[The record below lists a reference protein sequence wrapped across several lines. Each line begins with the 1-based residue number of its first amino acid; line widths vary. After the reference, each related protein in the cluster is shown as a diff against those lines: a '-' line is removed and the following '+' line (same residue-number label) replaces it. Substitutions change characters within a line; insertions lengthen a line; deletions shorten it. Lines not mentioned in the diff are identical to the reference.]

1 MQADQITTVYYN
13 SACPVCNAGISKQR
27 ARMLGSNVAW
37 VDVHAQPE
45 VASQLG
51 IDLEAIR
58 ERLHLVNAHG
68 VMHVGDL
75 ALAELASQTRGQQFF
90 ACFLRRLHFLTGPIY
105 NLFARYLY
113 RWNRKRGH
121 W

>member
-1 MQADQITTVYYN
+1 
-13 SACPVCNAGISKQR
+13 
-27 ARMLGSNVAW
+27 MLDSNVDW

-45 VASQLG
+45 VAAQLG
-51 IDLEAIR
+51 IDLETLR
-58 ERLHLVNAHG
+58 ERLHVADARG
-68 VMHVGDL
+68 VMQVGDL
-75 ALAELASQTRGQQFF
+75 ALAELASQTRGQKFL
-90 ACFLRRLHFLTGPIY
+90 ACTLRRFHFLTGPVY